1 MPFTARPSP
10 SAPAPERA
18 RDPAR
23 RAGLGSMLLAL
34 ALIAAPGLRASAAS
48 LDEIKARGTMI
59 VATEDSYKPFE
70 YVENGTPMGLDHA
83 LLAVLRK
90 DVPFKIEQQ
99 IIPWS
104 GLLAG
109 VAAGKYDVALTA
121 AVITPDRIKNL
132 DFTMPIAEATQY
144 YAVRANETR
153 IKGVADLAGRTVGV
167 QAGGASYAALTDLT
181 QTLAKTGAKLG
192 TVVQYPSFPEA
203 YQDLVN
209 GRLDY
214 VINGVVNLA
223 SLVREQPSRF
233 RMGEAVGASTY
244 AAWAVA
250 KGNAALLDDLDGFM
264 RKVRADGTLYA
275 LQEKWLGT
283 TFKAMP
289 DMPTK

>member
-1 MPFTARPSP
+1 MPSP
-10 SAPAPERA
+10 TAETPHPPAFGP
-18 RDPAR
+18 PPVR
-23 RAGLGSMLLAL
+23 RAVLLCGLMFAFGLGAL
-34 ALIAAPGLRASAAS
+34 PVPGARAAS

-83 LLAVLRK
+83 LLAILRR
-90 DVPFKIEQQ
+90 DAPFKIDQQ

-121 AVITPDRIKNL
+121 AVITPDRTKSL
-132 DFTMPIAEATQY
+132 DFTLPIAESTQY
-144 YAVRANETR
+144 YAVRADEAR
-153 IKGVADLAGRTVGV
+153 IKAIPDLAGKTAGV
-167 QAGGASYAALTDLT
+167 QAGGASFTALADLT
-181 QTLAKTGAKLG
+181 RTLEAAGLKLG
-192 TVVQYPSFPEA
+192 PVVQYTSYPEA
-203 YQDLVN
+203 YQDLAN

-214 VINGVVNLA
+214 VVNAAVNLA
-223 SLVREQPSRF
+223 SLVREQPRRF
-233 RMGEAVGASTY
+233 RMGEAVGVPAY

-250 KGNAALLDDLDGFM
+250 KGNTALLDYLDAFM
-264 RKVRADGTLYA
+264 VKVRADGTLYA

-289 DMPTK
+289 DQPTR

>member
-1 MPFTARPSP
+1 MPLPIAVLPRPLGRLL
-10 SAPAPERA
+10 RA
-18 RDPAR
+18 AL
-23 RAGLGSMLLAL
+23 LGGGALLLAH
-34 ALIAAPGLRASAAS
+34 ATPAVRDARAAS
-48 LDEIKARGTMI
+48 LDEIKARGSMI

-83 LLAVLRK
+83 LLAVFRK
-90 DVPFKIEQQ
+90 EAPFKIDQQ

-121 AVITPDRIKNL
+121 AVITPDRIRNL

-144 YAVRANETR
+144 YAVRADETR
-153 IKGVADLAGRTVGV
+153 IRTVPDLAGKTVGV
-167 QAGGASYAALTDLT
+167 QAGGASYAALADLT
-181 QTLAKTGAKLG
+181 KTLEAGGLTLG

-203 YQDLVN
+203 YQDLAN

-214 VINGVVNLA
+214 VINGAVNLA
-223 SLVREQPSRF
+223 SLVREQPRRF
-233 RMGEAVGASTY
+233 RMGTAVGAPTY

-250 KGNAALLDDLDGFM
+250 KGNTALLDYLDAFM
-264 RKVRADGTLYA
+264 ARVRADGTLYA

-289 DMPTK
+289 DQPTR

>member
-1 MPFTARPSP
+1 MLRQIGILNLQAAFSR
-10 SAPAPERA
+10 ENVM
-18 RDPAR
+18 R
-23 RAGLGSMLLAL
+23 RALLLGAALLVTANIL
-34 ALIAAPGLRASAAS
+34 PIRGAGAAS
-48 LDEIKARGTMI
+48 LDEIKARGTMN

-90 DVPFKIEQQ
+90 EAPFKIEQQ

-121 AVITPDRIKNL
+121 AVITPDRVKNL

-144 YAVRANETR
+144 YAVRADETR
-153 IKGVADLAGRTVGV
+153 IKTVSDLAGKTVGV
-167 QAGGASYAALTDLT
+167 QAGGASFAAIADLT
-181 QTLAKTGAKLG
+181 KTLEAGGLKLG

-203 YQDLVN
+203 YQDLAN

-214 VINGVVNLA
+214 VINGAVNLA
-223 SLVREQPSRF
+223 SLVREQPKRF
-233 RMGEAVGASTY
+233 RMGTAVGAPTY

-250 KGNAALLDDLDGFM
+250 KGNTALLDYLDGFM
-264 RKVRADGTLYA
+264 ARIRADGTLYA

-289 DMPTK
+289 DQPTR

>member
-1 MPFTARPSP
+1 MPTQIDVHPRQAAIVR
-10 SAPAPERA
+10 RA
-18 RDPAR
+18 PAR
-23 RAGLGSMLLAL
+23 RALLGAALCLAL
-34 ALIAAPGLRASAAS
+34 GIGPARDVRAAS
-48 LDEIKARGTMI
+48 LDEIKARGTMN

-90 DVPFKIEQQ
+90 DAPFKIEQQ
-99 IIPWS
+99 IIPWT

-109 VAAGKYDVALTA
+109 VAGGKYDVALTA
-121 AVITPDRIKNL
+121 AVITPDRVQNL

-144 YAVRANETR
+144 YAVRTDEAR
-153 IKGVADLAGRTVGV
+153 IKAVPDLAGKTVGV
-167 QAGGASYAALTDLT
+167 QAGGASYAALADLT
-181 QTLAKTGAKLG
+181 KTLEAEGLKLG

-203 YQDLVN
+203 YQDLAN

-214 VINGVVNLA
+214 VINGAVNLA
-223 SLVREQPSRF
+223 SLVREQPKRF
-233 RMGEAVGASTY
+233 RMGTAVGAPTY

-250 KGNAALLDDLDGFM
+250 KGNTALLDYLDGFM
-264 RKVRADGTLYA
+264 ARIRADGTLYA

-289 DMPTK
+289 DQPTR

>member
-1 MPFTARPSP
+1 M
-10 SAPAPERA
+10 
-18 RDPAR
+18 R
-23 RAGLGSMLLAL
+23 RALFLGVALLGTANIL
-34 ALIAAPGLRASAAS
+34 PIRGAGAAS
-48 LDEIKARGTMI
+48 LDEIKARGTMN

-70 YVENGTPMGLDHA
+70 YVENGTPMGLDHG

-90 DVPFKIEQQ
+90 EAPFKIEQQ

-121 AVITPDRIKNL
+121 AVITPDRVKNL

-144 YAVRANETR
+144 YAVRADETR
-153 IKGVADLAGRTVGV
+153 IKTVSDLAGKTVGV
-167 QAGGASYAALTDLT
+167 QAGGASFAAIADLT
-181 QTLAKTGAKLG
+181 KTLEAGGLKLG

-203 YQDLVN
+203 YQDLAN

-214 VINGVVNLA
+214 VINGAVNLA
-223 SLVREQPSRF
+223 SLVREQPKRF
-233 RMGEAVGASTY
+233 RMGTAVGAPTY

-250 KGNAALLDDLDGFM
+250 KGNTALLDYLDGFM
-264 RKVRADGTLYA
+264 ARIRADGTLYA

-289 DMPTK
+289 DQPTR

>member
-1 MPFTARPSP
+1 MPLPIAVLPRPLGRLL
-10 SAPAPERA
+10 RA
-18 RDPAR
+18 ACLSGG
-23 RAGLGSMLLAL
+23 ALLLAH
-34 ALIAAPGLRASAAS
+34 ATPAVRDARATGLDA
-48 LDEIKARGTMI
+48 IKARGSMI

-90 DVPFKIEQQ
+90 EVPFKIDQQ

-121 AVITPDRIKNL
+121 AVITPDRVQNL

-144 YAVRANETR
+144 YAVRADETR
-153 IKGVADLAGRTVGV
+153 IKTVPDLAGKTVGV
-167 QAGGASYAALTDLT
+167 QAGGASYAALADLT
-181 QTLAKTGAKLG
+181 KTLEAGGLKLG

-203 YQDLVN
+203 YQDLAN

-214 VINGVVNLA
+214 VINGAVNLA
-223 SLVREQPSRF
+223 SLVREQPKRF
-233 RMGEAVGASTY
+233 RMGTAVGAPTY

-250 KGNAALLDDLDGFM
+250 KGNTALLDYLDAFM
-264 RKVRADGTLYA
+264 AKVRADGTLYA

-289 DMPTK
+289 DQPTR

>member
-1 MPFTARPSP
+1 MLARVRMLHL
-10 SAPAPERA
+10 SADQPRPYLM
-18 RDPAR
+18 R
-23 RAGLGSMLLAL
+23 RALVLGAALLLVAEL
-34 ALIAAPGLRASAAS
+34 LPVRMAGAAS
-48 LDEIKARGTMI
+48 LDEIKARGTMN

-90 DVPFKIEQQ
+90 EAPFRIEQQ

-132 DFTMPIAEATQY
+132 DFTIPIAEATQY
-144 YAVRANETR
+144 YAVRADETR
-153 IKGVADLAGRTVGV
+153 IKTVSDLAGKTVGV
-167 QAGGASYAALTDLT
+167 QAGGASFAAIADLT
-181 QTLAKTGAKLG
+181 KTLEAGGLKLG

-203 YQDLVN
+203 YQDLAN

-214 VINGVVNLA
+214 VINGAVNLA
-223 SLVREQPSRF
+223 SLVREQPKRF
-233 RMGEAVGASTY
+233 RMGTAVGAPTY

-250 KGNAALLDDLDGFM
+250 KGNTALLDYLDGFM
-264 RKVRADGTLYA
+264 AKIRADGTLYA

-289 DMPTK
+289 DQPTR

>member
-1 MPFTARPSP
+1 MPLPIAVLPRPLGRLLRAACLGGGALLLAHATPAVRDAR
-10 SAPAPERA
+10 A
-18 RDPAR
+18 
-23 RAGLGSMLLAL
+23 AGLDA
-34 ALIAAPGLRASAAS
+34 
-48 LDEIKARGTMI
+48 IKARGSMI

-90 DVPFKIEQQ
+90 EVPFKIDQQ

-121 AVITPDRIKNL
+121 AVITPDRVQNL

-144 YAVRANETR
+144 YAVRADETR
-153 IKGVADLAGRTVGV
+153 IKTVPDLAGKTVGV
-167 QAGGASYAALTDLT
+167 QAGGASYAALADLT
-181 QTLAKTGAKLG
+181 KTLEAGGLKLG

-203 YQDLVN
+203 YQDLAN

-214 VINGVVNLA
+214 VINGAVNLA
-223 SLVREQPSRF
+223 SLVREQPKRF
-233 RMGEAVGASTY
+233 RMGTAVGAPTY

-250 KGNAALLDDLDGFM
+250 KGNTALLDYLDAFM
-264 RKVRADGTLYA
+264 AKVRADGTLYA

-289 DMPTK
+289 DQPTR